1 MCCFICSF
9 LQGLGTDDDTL
20 MRVIISRC
28 EVDMMEIKTEFQPQ
42 YNQTLGKFIA
52 VSVLGER
59 GRDRSRGRRVIGGEG
74 RGLVGRRGK
83 MRSVDNR
90 G

>member
-1 MCCFICSF
+1 MLFCFVCSF

-28 EVDMMEIKTEFQPQ
+28 EVDMVEIKTEFQRQ

-52 VSVLGER
+52 VSGER
-59 GRDRSRGRRVIGGEG
+59 VGNQGREEGGRVGEG
-74 RGLVGRRGK
+74 VCG
-83 MRSVDNR
+83 
-90 G
+90 